1 MNDVNT
7 QAAGRVWHV
16 MRTMVLDLDDRRREV
31 CDALGMSFIRIK
43 ALRRL
48 AARSMTMRELAEQL
62 AIDRPYTTLVV
73 DDLER
78 RGLVVRTV
86 KPEDRRCRIVM
97 VTEAGRA
104 AAERSEQI
112 LDRPPQQLVGLDPAD
127 LATLDRLLSELAD
140 RFEPAIHQGE
150 P

>member
-1 MNDVNT
+1 MNDSTT
-7 QAAGRVWHV
+7 QTAGRIWHV
-16 MRTMVLDLDDRRREV
+16 MRTLVLDLDDRRREV
-31 CDALGMSFIRIK
+31 CDALGMSFVRIR

-48 AARSMTMRELAEQL
+48 AVRSMTMRELAEQL

-104 AAERSEQI
+104 AAERSEAI
-112 LDRPPQQLVGLDPAD
+112 LDRPPPQLIGLDPAD
-127 LATLDRLLSELAD
+127 LATLDRLLSDLAD
-140 RFEPAIHQGE
+140 RFEPAAHRGE